1 MIMVVLYKYIMFG
14 VVVVVAAVAVTWLQL
29 RLAHT
34 ALEVTGPHSS
44 LGLTPFRWSPE
55 AGRGWPRGHCTSAR
69 RRLEHKNALAAASQ
83 NHSELRVRANTAH
96 SSPTFPAT

>member
-1 MIMVVLYKYIMFG
+1 MMFG
-14 VVVVVAAVAVTWLQL
+14 VVVGAVAVTWLQL

-55 AGRGWPRGHCTSAR
+55 AGRGCPGGHCTSAR